1 MGNSTG
7 TVQLLHYR
15 SMTESN
21 KFTPPAMKDAV
32 VSLSYNCKDD
42 LLASLHESGVVQV
55 FGLNTSVRTDL
66 IAFDKE

>member
-1 MGNSTG
+1 
-7 TVQLLHYR
+7 
-15 SMTESN
+15 
-21 KFTPPAMKDAV
+21 MKDAV